1 MESHYLCPFC
11 RGHLKVGDY
20 IVFKI
25 RNTRRDKG
33 LLLLHPEHGTYT
45 SIIHPDFHFEEGERV
60 DYFCPICMSYLDA
73 DLDANLVRVVMVA
86 RDGEESE
93 IYFSRIAGEQ
103 STVNVSNAG
112 VKLSGRHSYRYTH
125 VKVSDR
131 SMPEV
136 EM

>member
-1 MESHYLCPFC
+1 M
-11 RGHLKVGDY
+11 
-20 IVFKI
+20 
-25 RNTRRDKG
+25 
-33 LLLLHPEHGTYT
+33 LLLHPEHGTYT